1 MKSTVNTLFYILFK
15 FCFIVYFPLLENKIH
30 DSTDFSVYS
39 IARTVFNTICVE
51 SLFVEIL
58 IKIIIRFT

>member
-1 MKSTVNTLFYILFK
+1 MKSTVTTLFYILFK

-39 IARTVFNTICVE
+39 IARTYLTQYVLNHY
-51 SLFVEIL
+51 LL
-58 IKIIIRFT
+58 KY